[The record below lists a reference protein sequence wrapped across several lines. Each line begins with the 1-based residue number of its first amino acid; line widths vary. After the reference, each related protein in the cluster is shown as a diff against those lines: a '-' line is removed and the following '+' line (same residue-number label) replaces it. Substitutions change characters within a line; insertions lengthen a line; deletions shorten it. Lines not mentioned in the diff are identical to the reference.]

1 MPYCS
6 IEEAW
11 GDSFMNNLSPETQY
25 NPSFQTNN
33 MKNINVK
40 DFDSQDQKLEEIPKK
55 IKKQIKKIE
64 DQEWE
69 DTDSP
74 EDTDNG
80 CLVNERFNYNQ
91 DRQNLERER
100 KRKMNEYEEYTKM
113 INNNRFSKSYSKNKS
128 NSSNHSN
135 DTQYNDV
142 IEGFSSPQ
150 FNSEYTN
157 IDLIIIILLGIFL
170 LFSMDIFVRIGK
182 YMKC

>member
-40 DFDSQDQKLEEIPKK
+40 DFDSQDQRMEEIPKK

-64 DQEWE
+64 EQDWE
-69 DTDSP
+69 DSESPSDS
-74 EDTDNG
+74 DNG
-80 CLVNERFNYNQ
+80 CLVNERFNYNL

-113 INNNRFSKSYSKNKS
+113 INNGRFSKSNQ
-128 NSSNHSN
+128 NSQNFNSN
-135 DTQYNDV
+135 DNTQYNNV
-142 IEGFSSPQ
+142 MEGFTSQ
-150 FNSEYTN
+150 NIMNSEYTN

-182 YMKC
+182 FMKG

>member
-11 GDSFMNNLSPETQY
+11 GDNFMNNLSPETQY
-25 NPSFQTNN
+25 NPSFPTNN

-40 DFDSQDQKLEEIPKK
+40 DYDSQDQKMEEIPKK

-64 DQEWE
+64 DQDW
-69 DTDSP
+69 DDS
-74 EDTDNG
+74 ESLNDSDNG
-80 CLVNERFNYNQ
+80 CLVNERFTYNQ
-91 DRQNLERER
+91 DRQNIERER

-113 INNNRFSKSYSKNKS
+113 INNNRFSKSYKNKY
-128 NSSNHSN
+128 NSKNHSN

-182 YMKC
+182 FMKG